1 MHVMRRWRPVM
12 IYTGVDVLKARWQ
25 LANTTIAAIAIVCK
39 VYLHPLRANLSSNV
53 LLESLLLLFRLFVV

>member
-1 MHVMRRWRPVM
+1 M